1 MTRENKGDKMDQ
13 DQENILKKRIQTT
26 MIGALHEFEKSF
38 GYLWGQDKSEDEE
51 LTEKE
56 DKFLDIWEDTR
67 NKVLNNGNNQ
77 LRKAVSEINKI
88 QGNLKYNY
96 KFYRNGNTNE

>member
-67 NKVLNNGNNQ
+67 NKILNNGNNQ

-96 KFYRNGNTNE
+96 KFYRKGNTNE